1 MTFHLSDTHIPFPE
15 KANNHTMKSGKHIKA
30 VLLIY
35 LILILTGIG
44 SAQSGI
50 PEIPVPPRLVNDF
63 AQTLNPDQIQSL
75 ENKLVALNDST
86 SVQIAVVIVP
96 TLNGYEKAD
105 FAQQLGQKW
114 GVGGSKFNN
123 GIVVL
128 IKPKS
133 TSENGEAFIATGYG
147 MEQFIPDA
155 TALDIVNN
163 EMIPFFKQND
173 YYGGINAATD
183 VIISL
188 VKGEFKAENYGK
200 KKKGSS
206 AFIVLIIIIV
216 IIFLISRKNNNH
228 HTINRSGSGG
238 PIFFPWG
245 GGGFGG
251 GSSGGFGGGGGGF
264 GGFGGGSF
272 GGGGAGGSW

>member
-1 MTFHLSDTHIPFPE
+1 
-15 KANNHTMKSGKHIKA
+15 MKSGNYIKT
-30 VLLIY
+30 VLLITI
-35 LILILTGIG
+35 ILIRTGIG
-44 SAQSGI
+44 YAQSGI

-63 AQTLNPDQIQSL
+63 AQILSPDQLQIL
-75 ENKLVALNDST
+75 ESKLVALNDST
-86 SVQIAVVIVP
+86 SVQIAIVIVP
-96 TLNGYEKAD
+96 TLNSYEKAD

-128 IKPKS
+128 VKPKT
-133 TSENGEAFIATGYG
+133 TSEKGEAFIATGYG
-147 MEQFIPDA
+147 VEGAIPDA
-155 TALDIVNN
+155 TASDIVNN

-183 VIISL
+183 VLSSL
-188 VKGEFKAENYGK
+188 IKGEFKAENYGK
-200 KKKGSS
+200 KKKGTS
-206 AFIVLIIIIV
+206 ATVVLIIIIV
-216 IIFLISRKNNNH
+216 IVFLISRNNNNH

-238 PIFFPWG
+238 PIFFPLG

-251 GSSGGFGGGGGGF
+251 GSSGGFGGGGGGGF